1 VLIRRPLNNGSVVF
15 VRIAISRD
23 GSVTTIAG
31 SGVYGYSG
39 DGGLANRAQLSF
51 PAGFAWD
58 DAGNLYIA
66 DAGNNAIRVLTRTRQ
81 PASLSVSPSIV
92 TQGECFTV
100 TAGNASGMTLDI
112 QYRLETGSLQTIR
125 SWPLLDP
132 DGTSRI
138 CTDSNTAPGTYTFL
152 SVRNSSNPGWVP
164 ILTTVTVKRKQ

>member
-66 DAGNNAIRVLTRTRQ
+66 DAGNNAIRV
-81 PASLSVSPSIV
+81 
-92 TQGECFTV
+92 
-100 TAGNASGMTLDI
+100 
-112 QYRLETGSLQTIR
+112 
-125 SWPLLDP
+125 
-132 DGTSRI
+132 
-138 CTDSNTAPGTYTFL
+138 
-152 SVRNSSNPGWVP
+152 
-164 ILTTVTVKRKQ
+164 